1 MRLRSARKGSAYTS
15 LLAILPLLAVLMG
28 LALSGCTTVT
38 DVLAPSALRVSI
50 DIKDYHQGTTHVA
63 IHFAD
68 HALNTVEFVHG
79 ETVTCNG
86 VFLKYDSSYYARML
100 GYGAYIGD
108 VPLQPAGGAYIFVYT
123 PTSAAAGGG
132 GGSPIKIAVAVV
144 HAPLTVTDP
153 ANGAAVAIPQSGSF
167 VAHYSPSGLAHSIV
181 VGSASDSRAH
191 TALSLAL
198 LDSGSTRF
206 NATDFKDFAPGAGIL
221 SLSRITS
228 SKPGGTPF
236 AAVDANYEN
245 ISSISVT
252 WQ

>member
-1 MRLRSARKGSAYTS
+1 MRLRVTRKASAFTS
-15 LLAILPLLAVLMG
+15 LLAILPLLVVLMG
-28 LALSGCTTVT
+28 LTLSGCTTVT

-50 DIKDYHQGTTHVA
+50 DIKDYHQGTTQVA

-86 VFLKYDSSYYARML
+86 VFLKYDSGYYARMV
-100 GYGAYIGD
+100 GYGAYIGEA
-108 VPLQPAGGAYIFVYT
+108 PLQPAGGAYTFVYT
-123 PTSAAAGGG
+123 PASASAGGD
-132 GGSPIKIAVAVV
+132 GGSPITISVAVV

-153 ANGAAVAIPQSGSF
+153 ANGATVAIPQSGSF

-191 TALSLAL
+191 VALSLAL
-198 LDSGSTRF
+198 SDAGSTRF

-245 ISSISVT
+245 ITSISVT

>member
-1 MRLRSARKGSAYTS
+1 MRLRLARKASAYTS
-15 LLAILPLLAVLMG
+15 LLAILPLLAALMG

-38 DVLAPSALRVSI
+38 DVLAPSALRVSV
-50 DIKDYHQGTTHVA
+50 DVKDYHQGTTQVA

-68 HALNTVEFVHG
+68 HALNTVEFIHG

-86 VFLKYDSSYYARML
+86 VFLKYDSGYYARML
-100 GYGAYIGD
+100 GYGAYTGN
-108 VPLQPAGGAYIFVYT
+108 VPLQPADGAYKFVYT
-123 PTSAAAGGG
+123 PAPASAGGDG
-132 GGSPIKIAVAVV
+132 GGPITITVAVV
-144 HAPLTVTDP
+144 HAPFTVTDP
-153 ANGAAVAIPQSGSF
+153 ANGAAVPIPQSGSF
-167 VAHYSPSGLAHSIV
+167 VARYSPSGLAHSIV

-198 LDSGSTRF
+198 TDAGSTRF

-236 AAVDANYEN
+236 AAADANYEN
-245 ISSISVT
+245 ITSISVT

>member
-1 MRLRSARKGSAYTS
+1 MRLRLARKASASTT
-15 LLAILPLLAVLMG
+15 LLTLLPLLAALMG
-28 LALSGCTTVT
+28 LTLSGCVTVT

-50 DIKDYHQGTTHVA
+50 DIKDYHQGTTQVA

-68 HALNTVEFVHG
+68 HSLNTVEFIHG

-86 VFLKYDSSYYARML
+86 VFLKYDSGYYARML

-123 PTSAAAGGG
+123 PASTSAGGDS
-132 GGSPIKIAVAVV
+132 GSPIKISVAVV
-144 HAPLTVTDP
+144 HAPLTVTEP
-153 ANGAAVAIPQSGSF
+153 ANGATIPIPSSGSF
-167 VAHYSPSGLAHSIV
+167 MARYTPSGVAHSIV

-198 LDSGSTRF
+198 SDTGSTRF
-206 NATDFKDFAPGAGIL
+206 NAADFKDFAPGAGIL

-245 ISSISVT
+245 ITSVSVT